1 MMMVVSCF
9 GGSRRSAWWVV
20 AVVAFESSS
29 LSKVGPIIGRLP
41 DCASEDFRAFARGN
55 ILAWSGCGAGSIH
68 AAGVSQSPPGRA
80 FAEGL
85 EFII

>member
-1 MMMVVSCF
+1 MMVVSCF

-41 DCASEDFRAFARGN
+41 DCASEDSVLSRGATS
-55 ILAWSGCGAGSIH
+55 LHGSGCGAGSIH